1 MKIHNAVRGTFL
13 VKDEPVQY
21 GRQYIEITEPGPPRP
36 REVAG
41 KGRKRARQHRK
52 AYGPYSRID
61 TVHEA
66 QMMAQ
71 EIRRILE
78 AEDKAFLALIEKE
91 EE

>member
-1 MKIHNAVRGTFL
+1 MSDKIFDDLNREA
-13 VKDEPVQY
+13 
-21 GRQYIEITEPGPPRP
+21 GPPRP

-66 QMMAQ
+66 RKMH
-71 EIRRILE
+71 E
-78 AEDKAFLALIEKE
+78 AFKLMYAITPDMLTPVEKE